1 MFFLIEKTQPST
13 PVLMPISLIR
23 PVRNDSS
30 ARPILA
36 EHQECREYLLLRTTD
51 GDWAKRETRLKTG
64 KNADRF
70 SVNLIAASEIRTT
83 RRDQVFFGLPP
94 MRTTGKSDDP
104 RIPWR
109 GLKCYAR
116 G

>member
-1 MFFLIEKTQPST
+1 MT
-13 PVLMPISLIR
+13 ISLIR

-30 ARPILA
+30 VGPILA
-36 EHQECREYLLLRTTD
+36 EHQECREYLLLRATD

-64 KNADRF
+64 KNADGF
-70 SVNLIAASEIRTT
+70 SVNLIAASEIRTN
-83 RRDQVFFGLPP
+83 RRDQVVFDLPP
-94 MRTTGKSDDP
+94 MRTNGKSDDP